1 MATALVPTR
10 ARRHYLVGG
19 GVGRPYARTP
29 HYFLG
34 LVSLFLRGGAGR
46 VLSTPRG
53 VDQGALWPAGRR
65 FYFSN
70 FQKLFFPAFWGR
82 FFLTFINVP

>member
-10 ARRHYLVGG
+10 ARRRYLVGG
-19 GVGRPYARTP
+19 GVGRPAALTP
-29 HYFLG
+29 HHFLG
-34 LVSLFLRGGAGR
+34 LVSLFWRGGAGR

-65 FYFSN
+65 SYFFN
-70 FQKLFFPAFWGR
+70 FQKLIFLPSGAAFS
-82 FFLTFINVP
+82 